1 MVRTPMSAVS
11 SFQLAE
17 LADSLGLDVG
27 SHGKK
32 SGNADFSR
40 SETTHLLRIVD
51 VLDQAQRLFG
61 DRCRGM
67 QWIKHQNRALNFK
80 TPLTQ
85 LKTSAGTK
93 RVLALLHRMEAG
105 RFA

>member
-1 MVRTPMSAVS
+1 MGRTRMIAVTP
-11 SFQLAE
+11 FQLAE
-17 LADSLGLDVG
+17 LADSLGIG
-27 SHGKK
+27 AASHGKK
-32 SGNADFSR
+32 SCDANLSR
-40 SETTHLLRIVD
+40 SEMTYLLRAID

-61 DRCRGM
+61 DRGRGL